1 MPRRAPRGACTGVM
15 ESAYRDLSCTVR
27 PGTRTVRAML
37 DLALETIATPIGG
50 ALCDAPRHS
59 APVAGV
65 WTRAGFPSPAEDF
78 LDDEIDLH
86 RLLVRNP
93 AATYLYRAQG
103 WSMMLAGICD
113 GDILVVDRSI
123 EPRHGDVVLA
133 TWDGQQPVCK
143 VLHVAVDHIELH
155 SRNPHCP
162 NIVLPPDT
170 AVEIFAVVG
179 VARSLRRS
187 GHVRAD

>member
-1 MPRRAPRGACTGVM
+1 
-15 ESAYRDLSCTVR
+15 
-27 PGTRTVRAML
+27 ML
-37 DLALETIATPIGG
+37 DLALETIAVPIGA
-50 ALCDAPRHS
+50 ALCDAPAH
-59 APVAGV
+59 AIPLAGV
-65 WTRAGFPSPAEDF
+65 LTRAGFPSPAEDF

-86 RLLVRNP
+86 KLLVRNP

-113 GDILVVDRSI
+113 RDVLVVDRSI
-123 EPRHGDVVLA
+123 EPQHGDVVVA

-143 VLHVAVDHIELH
+143 VLHVTADHVELH

-170 AVEIFAVVG
+170 TVEIFVVVG

-187 GHVRAD
+187 GHVRAG

>member
-1 MPRRAPRGACTGVM
+1 MH
-15 ESAYRDLSCTVR
+15 
-27 PGTRTVRAML
+27 AML
-37 DLALETIATPIGG
+37 DLTLETRALPMGT
-50 ALCDAPRHS
+50 ALCDTPAHAS
-59 APVAGV
+59 PVAGV
-65 WTRAGFPSPAEDF
+65 RTQAGFPSPAEDY

-103 WSMMLAGICD
+103 WSMMLVGICD
-113 GDILVVDRSI
+113 GDILVVDRSVQ
-123 EPRHGDVVLA
+123 PQHGDVVVA

-143 VLHVAVDHIELH
+143 VLHIATDHVELH

-187 GHVRAD
+187 GHVRAG

>member
-1 MPRRAPRGACTGVM
+1 VH
-15 ESAYRDLSCTVR
+15 
-27 PGTRTVRAML
+27 AML
-37 DLALETIATPIGG
+37 DLTLETRALPMGT
-50 ALCDAPRHS
+50 ALCDTPAHAS
-59 APVAGV
+59 PVAGV
-65 WTRAGFPSPAEDF
+65 RTQAGFPSPAEDY

-113 GDILVVDRSI
+113 GDILVVDRSVQ
-123 EPRHGDVVLA
+123 PQHGDVVVA

-143 VLHVAVDHIELH
+143 VLHIATDHVELH

-187 GHVRAD
+187 GHVRAG

>member
-1 MPRRAPRGACTGVM
+1 
-15 ESAYRDLSCTVR
+15 
-27 PGTRTVRAML
+27 ML
-37 DLALETIATPIGG
+37 DLALETIAVPIGA
-50 ALCDAPRHS
+50 ALCDAPAHS
-59 APVAGV
+59 APIAGV
-65 WTRAGFPSPAEDF
+65 LTRAGFPSPAEDF

-113 GDILVVDRSI
+113 GDLLVVDRSVQPQ
-123 EPRHGDVVLA
+123 EGDVVLA

-143 VLHVAVDHIELH
+143 VLHIAADHIELH
-155 SRNPHCP
+155 SRNPHCA

-170 AVEIFAVVG
+170 TVEIFVVVG
-179 VARSLRRS
+179 VARSCRRS
-187 GHVRAD
+187 GHVRAG

>member
-1 MPRRAPRGACTGVM
+1 
-15 ESAYRDLSCTVR
+15 
-27 PGTRTVRAML
+27 ML
-37 DLALETIATPIGG
+37 DLAPETIAVPMVA
-50 ALCDAPRHS
+50 ALCDAPTHA

-65 WTRAGFPSPAEDF
+65 PTRAGFPSPAEDF

-113 GDILVVDRSI
+113 GDVLVVDRSVQ
-123 EPRHGDVVLA
+123 PQHGDVVLA

-143 VLHVAVDHIELH
+143 VLHIAGDHVELH

-170 AVEIFAVVG
+170 TVEIFAVVG
-179 VARSLRRS
+179 VARSLRR
-187 GHVRAD
+187 GGRVRAD

>member
-1 MPRRAPRGACTGVM
+1 
-15 ESAYRDLSCTVR
+15 
-27 PGTRTVRAML
+27 ML
-37 DLALETIATPIGG
+37 DSALETLAIPLGG
-50 ALCDAPRHS
+50 ALCDAPAHS
-59 APVAGV
+59 APLAGV
-65 WTRAGFPSPAEDF
+65 PTRAGFPSPAEDF

-113 GDILVVDRSI
+113 GDVLVVDRSV
-123 EPRHGDVVLA
+123 EPREGDVVLA

-143 VLHVAVDHIELH
+143 ALHIAGDHLELH
-155 SRNPHCP
+155 SRNPHCA
-162 NIVLPPDT
+162 NIVLSPDT
-170 AVEIFAVVG
+170 TVEIFAVVG

-187 GHVRAD
+187 GHVRAG